1 MRIVQK
7 YVMTH
12 LDELARALRQI
23 REVEQIILS
32 TLESAH
38 SGFARLCKYRDKDTD
53 ECKYS
58 SPHSCL
64 HICKAELCPHI
75 KAE

>member
-1 MRIVQK
+1 MRIVQNH
-7 YVMTH
+7 VMSH
-12 LDELARALRQI
+12 LDELAKSLRQI
-23 REVEQIILS
+23 REIEQIILS

-38 SGFARLCKYRDKDTD
+38 FGFARLCEHRDEDTD

-58 SPHSCL
+58 NPHSSL

-75 KAE
+75 KAK